1 MKILQIG
8 KFYPIRG
15 GVEKVMYDIMS
26 GLSMRGVFCD
36 MLCAAL
42 DRRTLGEIR
51 LNEYARLFCMPTII
65 KLAATMISPAMIF
78 KLRRIQKD
86 YDMIHIH
93 HPDPMACM
101 ALFFSGYKGKVLLH
115 WHSDILKQ
123 KVLLKFYAPFQRWLI
138 KRADVIAGTTPV
150 YVRQSPFLQ
159 SVQEK
164 VISIPIGVLPLRSW
178 SEDMLRIKE
187 RYAGKKIIFSLG
199 RLVEYKGFEYL
210 IKAASLLSD
219 DFVFLIGGTGP
230 LKDSLQK
237 NINDLGISERV
248 VLLGYIPDE
257 KVPDYFWAC
266 DLFVLSSIYKTE
278 AFAIVQIEAMSC
290 GVPIVATRIEESGVS
305 WVNKQGISGLNV
317 PPRDAQS
324 LADAIELILSD
335 SELHANLVRG
345 ALERYR
351 SMFTREQMIDRCLE
365 VYNSLMVEK

>member
-237 NINDLGISERV
+237 NINDLGILSLFFT
-248 VLLGYIPDE
+248 LLYSKLKCIIL
-257 KVPDYFWAC
+257 AI
-266 DLFVLSSIYKTE
+266 SSIASIYSKCLYSFTKVI
-278 AFAIVQIEAMSC
+278 ASPPLPQ
-290 GVPIVATRIEESGVS
+290 P
-305 WVNKQGISGLNV
+305 KQLNICLAGLTTKLPV
-317 PPRDAQS
+317 FSA
-324 LADAIELILSD
+324 
-335 SELHANLVRG
+335 
-345 ALERYR
+345 
-351 SMFTREQMIDRCLE
+351 
-365 VYNSLMVEK
+365 